1 MDAQD
6 NIFSS
11 QQLKTLKE
19 LPSAKSNVFEQRRE
33 MEAKLG
39 GRELKKKRK
48 AIGVTISGAHANMS
62 KAQKEA
68 WREKLKAAHASP
80 S

>member
-1 MDAQD
+1 MSKDAG
-6 NIFSS
+6 
-11 QQLKTLKE
+11 
-19 LPSAKSNVFEQRRE
+19 E